1 VILLPNKYSY
11 VTTIEVGLRTEGK
24 AVVPIESVET
34 TLSKLQESYLPAA
47 QRSYLQD
54 HAGDAGVYKVIAR
67 IPKNSSLL
75 VLESTASEANSAPCR
90 QIQEMAV
97 QALLAD
103 HGRVFSLMRLGVE
116 QQKQRAEEAMKSL
129 IDQAHALQ
137 QQFDRIEQADKLIQQ
152 QIAETRAQ
160 LDLAT
165 TNRARAIGET
175 GDEARAITL
184 LTLDSE
190 ISANRRSLTDLQ
202 QQLQIGQAEKR
213 DELQNRLREN
223 TQQQALQR
231 TEIQQIDLQ
240 LSNLQAT
247 RSLGVAIRSPRPVGR
262 SPSLI
267 VALSVVMGGMLAL
280 LVPLV
285 LEFIDRVRH
294 GLAAAPA
301 GNMIA
306 VASVSAD

>member
-47 QRSYLQD
+47 HRSYLQD

-213 DELQNRLREN
+213 DQMQNSIRTNIRD
-223 TQQQALQR
+223 QALQR
-231 TEIQQIDLQ
+231 NEIQQLELRLANMQ
-240 LSNLQAT
+240 ET
-247 RSLGVAIRSPRPVGR
+247 RPLGLAMQSPRPASVSR
-262 SPSLI
+262 SLI
-267 VALSVVMGGMLAL
+267 VALSLVLGGMFAVL
-280 LVPLV
+280 LPLV
-285 LEFIDRVRH
+285 LEFIDRVRQR
-294 GLAAAPA
+294 LAAVPAGEMTLAAPA
-301 GNMIA
+301 
-306 VASVSAD
+306 D